1 MKRNL
6 YWLAIL
12 TLLLALIAFSS
23 GIANAEATPAAD
35 FEYTVNDGSAA
46 ITKYTGSATDVMVP
60 DTLDGNPVTAIED
73 QAFMF
78 CDSVETVTIPASV
91 TRIGRDAF
99 SQVPISAVNVAAAN
113 EAYASI
119 DGVLFNKDCTTLIY
133 YPSGRSAAQYPT
145 YTVPDSVTEIGKNA
159 FLQSLLQHITLP
171 EHLTVIGEG
180 AFAQCMSLAEIYVPD
195 GVTAI
200 DTDTFYLCSNLTEIS
215 LPAGLISVSGFA
227 FAEVP
232 TCTINYRGP
241 AASVPN
247 IDIGEYNGC
256 LFSSPWHCTD
266 GDYVFSDSGT
276 CGEHLTWAYS
286 GNTLTISGTG
296 PMENYNDYGGA
307 PWFKYAPVITHVVI
321 DNGVTSIG
329 DWAFS
334 AFESL
339 TGVPLPA
346 SLATIGNNAFNNCW
360 RLTDV
365 YYPGTEAQWNAI
377 TIGEGNDSL
386 TSATI
391 FYNSHPDSQLPTPVI
406 ANVNTGGTIGRD
418 VGFDYHCAEGTERVS
433 LMVGLVD
440 DSGNFEPLES
450 FGISDYD
457 PYIARDAVQLEGY
470 HFQTPG
476 TYQIRIKAYTWYYG
490 EQPSETIADSET
502 AIYEFTLEDA
512 ELPTITVE
520 LSATKT
526 EYDYGDSELD
536 NLTYSISGVDNVAL
550 AWWVYS
556 EQTDDV
562 NGSSLSGGYESFGR
576 LYADAG
582 RNEYTF
588 YGRVNGVWS
597 KPVTKIITVFPLLDV
612 PAIYYNGNYV
622 DSAWIITDG
631 ESPIFTVE
639 CDNATAFTCTV
650 LKELEDGSEDT
661 LAYAESS
668 NGVIDLTSYNLPLG
682 TYYLSFGVSSDRW
695 TSPDNKR
702 ITLTITDSPVLPA
715 PTITVAPGTSH
726 QDMAITVT
734 GSEDTDKIEVSVE
747 GIMNNGEGNE
757 LYSGS
762 VNNGGTLT
770 VPGWFIDGNNYKIT
784 ATGKRLESEEGSA
797 QTWAYGNQA
806 VLTVTRE
813 DPEPEPTHTNTMT
826 FNTTEG
832 VSGQVTL
839 WPKGWD
845 FNAYRSVFNDASMQ
859 RSMVF
864 SIILTVVYTVMEI
877 DCWARFSGYWYWVNS
892 GEVTLLPSAE
902 LAVPAVSLNGR
913 ALTRNTLQTVALA
926 DPMTLSASC
935 ADADGIGYVVQKVN
949 GSFNMDLVRFT
960 EDGSYVEYGSH
971 TGLDGY
977 DDNDYAWENYFAD
990 SRLGTASSVN
1000 ILDQLTLTPGD
1011 YRVRIVA
1018 ACEDTSIKAGQFVA
1032 WLHLVPAP
1040 GTCGLNLTWALNDGT
1055 LTISGTGDMFDYDWN
1070 TGAPWKDTSADIH
1083 TVVVESGVTGIGN
1096 YAFNSCEA
1104 LTSVTLPEGLTRIG
1118 NAAFM
1123 QSGALT
1129 DVTLPSTLKIIGPSA
1144 FESTGIQEITLYDGL
1159 TSIGEYAFMNSALR
1173 KINIPAGTATK
1184 NEVFFVHNWQKDKDE
1199 LIRVTVPASVTDV
1212 DVSDF
1217 FGTFLP
1223 AVEPGFVTPADLTTI
1238 ESEAFSGIAA
1248 SYIWLTDNVQ
1258 SIGANAF
1265 SGCTGLQYIRIPN
1278 NCTSFGANAF
1288 PAGTILL
1295 VDYNADAYDALEAAG
1310 YTNIMKLVEGFNG

>member
-1 MKRNL
+1 
-6 YWLAIL
+6 
-12 TLLLALIAFSS
+12 
-23 GIANAEATPAAD
+23 
-35 FEYTVNDGSAA
+35 
-46 ITKYTGSATDVMVP
+46 MV
-60 DTLDGNPVTAIED
+60 
-73 QAFMF
+73 
-78 CDSVETVTIPASV
+78 
-91 TRIGRDAF
+91 
-99 SQVPISAVNVAAAN
+99 
-113 EAYASI
+113 
-119 DGVLFNKDCTTLIY
+119 
-133 YPSGRSAAQYPT
+133 
-145 YTVPDSVTEIGKNA
+145 
-159 FLQSLLQHITLP
+159 
-171 EHLTVIGEG
+171 
-180 AFAQCMSLAEIYVPD
+180 
-195 GVTAI
+195 
-200 DTDTFYLCSNLTEIS
+200 
-215 LPAGLISVSGFA
+215 
-227 FAEVP
+227 
-232 TCTINYRGP
+232 
-241 AASVPN
+241 
-247 IDIGEYNGC
+247 
-256 LFSSPWHCTD
+256 
-266 GDYVFSDSGT
+266 
-276 CGEHLTWAYS
+276 
-286 GNTLTISGTG
+286 
-296 PMENYNDYGGA
+296 
-307 PWFKYAPVITHVVI
+307 
-321 DNGVTSIG
+321 
-329 DWAFS
+329 
-334 AFESL
+334 
-339 TGVPLPA
+339 
-346 SLATIGNNAFNNCW
+346 
-360 RLTDV
+360 
-365 YYPGTEAQWNAI
+365 
-377 TIGEGNDSL
+377 
-386 TSATI
+386 
-391 FYNSHPDSQLPTPVI
+391 
-406 ANVNTGGTIGRD
+406 TGGTIGRD

-440 DSGNFEPLES
+440 DSGSFEVVS
-450 FGISDYD
+450 SMNDYNEWSLHD
-457 PYIARDAVQLEGY
+457 GVVIDGY

-476 TYQIRIKAYTWYYG
+476 TYQIRIEACTWYYG
-490 EQPSETIADSET
+490 EEPSETIADSET
-502 AIYEFTLEDA
+502 AIYEFTLEDTV
-512 ELPTITVE
+512 LPTITVE

-576 LYADAG
+576 LDADAG

-588 YGRVNGVWS
+588 YGRVNDVWS

-639 CDNATAFTCTV
+639 SDNATAFTCTV

-726 QDMAITVT
+726 QGMAITVT

-784 ATGKRLESEEGSA
+784 ATGKRLESEEGSV

-806 VLTVTRE
+806 VLAVTRE
-813 DPEPEPTHTNTMT
+813 DPATEPTHTNTMT

-839 WPKGWD
+839 TVDGAEAI
-845 FNAYRSVFNDASMQ
+845 AYHAIYEGLGGGRPDEYHDGS
-859 RSMVF
+859 
-864 SIILTVVYTVMEI
+864 TVTLEAENSEFGRYVI

-977 DDNDYAWENYFAD
+977 DDNDYDWESYFVA
-990 SRLGTASSVN
+990 SSLGTASSVN
-1000 ILDQLTLTPGD
+1000 ILDQMTLTPGD

-1032 WLHLVPAP
+1032 WLHITSAP
-1040 GTCGLNLTWALNDGT
+1040 SGSCGENVNWSLNDGT
-1055 LTISGTGDMFDYDWN
+1055 LTISGTGDMTDYSA
-1070 TGAPWKDTSADIH
+1070 TGDPAPWSDYADEIYSIEIADGVTHIGTYAFRGCTIDTIEFPASITSIGASAFADCTSLIEVSYAGSRSGWEAINI
-1083 TVVVESGVTGIGN
+1083 TPEGNEYLLAAELICAVPDEGQITAAFDAATGRLTISGSGRMPQYMIEWNAGYCASDAPWSGYRDSIRSIVIESGVTSISRGAFAGCAQLAQVTLPDSVTDIGGTAFYGCASLTGIRIPDGIVSIHQETF
-1096 YAFNSCEA
+1096 YGCSSLAQVSLPDGLLLIDSAAFSNCSSLTGVTFPASLTAIRNQAFENCSSLSSIEFPEGLKSLGA
-1104 LTSVTLPEGLTRIG
+1104 TAFAECGLTSVTTYGLIRIRHFFYADENGNHLYHIDLPYGLTDLDTSAFYG
-1118 NAAFM
+1118 NPLPYDTPDF
-1123 QSGALT
+1123 
-1129 DVTLPSTLKIIGPSA
+1129 VLPS
-1144 FESTGIQEITLYDGL
+1144 
-1159 TSIGEYAFMNSALR
+1159 
-1173 KINIPAGTATK
+1173 
-1184 NEVFFVHNWQKDKDE
+1184 
-1199 LIRVTVPASVTDV
+1199 
-1212 DVSDF
+1212 
-1217 FGTFLP
+1217 
-1223 AVEPGFVTPADLTTI
+1223 DLHVI
-1238 ESEAFSGIAA
+1238 EAEAFSGIDAR
-1248 SYIWLTDNVQ
+1248 YVWLPDGIT
-1258 SIGANAF
+1258 SIDSATPKQG
-1265 SGCTGLQYIRIPN
+1265 I
-1278 NCTSFGANAF
+1278 
-1288 PAGTILL
+1288 
-1295 VDYNADAYDALEAAG
+1295 
-1310 YTNIMKLVEGFNG
+1310 